1 MHSKSKPWTPEQ
13 DEALRK
19 GIIAGA
25 SRIDNARERKA
36 VENLVMQYRVERAAK
51 WMGKFAIV
59 VLALVAVA
67 AVASIFRTRQRSR
80 SLRPTH
86 DRQEVTRNTAH
97 AGR

>member
-19 GIIAGA
+19 EIISGA

-67 AVASIFRTRQRSR
+67 AVASIFTERH
-80 SLRPTH
+80 P
-86 DRQEVTRNTAH
+86 
-97 AGR
+97 

>member
-67 AVASIFRTRQRSR
+67 AVASISTERH
-80 SLRPTH
+80 P
-86 DRQEVTRNTAH
+86 
-97 AGR
+97 